1 MMRPRTQARIFAL
14 QILFQADLTNDSI
27 NDIQERFW
35 KSTKANEEI
44 KTFANILVEGTLEH
58 LTKINLAIRKAA
70 AINWPVNRMP
80 AVDRCLLRG
89 ATYEILYL
97 ADIPSA
103 VSINE
108 AIELSKKYSTEDSP
122 KFINAVLDKIKDMA
136 SSMVDLE
143 HLDTSRG
150 EC

>member
-1 MMRPRTQARIFAL
+1 MMRPRTQARKLAL
-14 QILFQADLTNDSI
+14 QILYQADLTNDPI
-27 NDIQERFW
+27 NDVQERFW
-35 KSTKANEEI
+35 KTTNANEEV
-44 KTFANILVEGTLEH
+44 KTFANLLVEGTLEH
-58 LTKINLAIRKAA
+58 LTKINLAIHKAA
-70 AINWPVNRMP
+70 AISWPVHRMP
-80 AVDRCLLRG
+80 VVDRCLLRS

-108 AIELSKKYSTEDSP
+108 SIELAKKYSTEDSP

-143 HLDTSRG
+143 HLHTS
-150 EC
+150 

>member
-14 QILFQADLTNDSI
+14 QILFQADLTNDPI

-44 KTFANILVEGTLEH
+44 KTFANLLVAGTLEH
-58 LTKINLAIRKAA
+58 LTQINLAIRKAA

-80 AVDRCLLRG
+80 AVDRCLLRS

-97 ADIPSA
+97 ADIPFA

-108 AIELSKKYSTEDSP
+108 TIELSKKYSTEDSP

-136 SSMVDLE
+136 SSMVDLD
-143 HLDTSRG
+143 HLATSRG
-150 EC
+150 ER